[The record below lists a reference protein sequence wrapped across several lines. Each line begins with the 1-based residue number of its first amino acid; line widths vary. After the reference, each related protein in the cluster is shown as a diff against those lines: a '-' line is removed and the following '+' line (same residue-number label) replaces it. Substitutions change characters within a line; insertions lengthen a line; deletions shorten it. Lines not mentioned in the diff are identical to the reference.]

1 MHGPGNEKVK
11 CLQDPLPA
19 HWHSSPLRTLRSM
32 YFLSVF
38 FNVCNPMKQIKYLG
52 LIDWQLGKISITDSH
67 KAQEE
72 KIVAY
77 WGKGEGCQVL
87 KMQPAKIPSD
97 ERSQLK
103 LSSEV
108 TKMLSLIFLPFTY
121 CIRNGMGGGNN
132 YYFLTPRST
141 HNKRLLCFFY
151 FWEKFLFKREMSFSA
166 MAASSLFNIPSR
178 IK

>member
-1 MHGPGNEKVK
+1 MRRWNAFKTLYQLTGIQALWGLLGPCIFLV
-11 CLQDPLPA
+11 
-19 HWHSSPLRTLRSM
+19 SFSM
-32 YFLSVF
+32 SVIPWNKLSTW
-38 FNVCNPMKQIKYLG
+38 G
-52 LIDWQLGKISITDSH
+52 LTDWQLGKISITDSH

-72 KIVAY
+72 KTVAY
-77 WGKGEGCQVL
+77 WGKREGCQVL
-87 KMQPAKIPSD
+87 KIQPVKIPSG
-97 ERSQLK
+97 EGSQLK

-151 FWEKFLFKREMSFSA
+151 FGEKFLFKREMSFSA

>member
-72 KIVAY
+72 KTVAY

-87 KMQPAKIPSD
+87 KMQPVKIPSD
-97 ERSQLK
+97 EGSQLK

-108 TKMLSLIFLPFTY
+108 TKMLSLIFLPFPTALRMEWVEGITTTSWLQGQLI
-121 CIRNGMGGGNN
+121 IRDCYVFSISERNFSSREKCL
-132 YYFLTPRST
+132 FLPWL
-141 HNKRLLCFFY
+141 HHP
-151 FWEKFLFKREMSFSA
+151 FSI
-166 MAASSLFNIPSR
+166 FPVE
-178 IK
+178 